1 MEIKKATGRKPKVSY
16 TTMLRLAD
24 SLQHNSTIN
33 EACRWVG
40 ISRTTYFYYMKNNEV
55 FRDKMITAKENQSK
69 VVFSF
74 FTLS

>member
-1 MEIKKATGRKPKVSY
+1 MVIKKAVGRKPVVTY

-24 SLQHNSTIN
+24 ALQHNSTIN
-33 EACRWVG
+33 EACAWTG
-40 ISRTTYFYYMKNNEV
+40 ISRTTFFYYMRSNQV
-55 FRDKMITAKENQSK
+55 FREKMLAAKENQNK